1 MGHHLAKI
9 NQPLITSMELL
20 TIKVVIQLNYV
31 ANWTFLYT
39 PIFKFSLEKLL
50 SNMYVC
56 SLATENI
63 TKSSNRNCLKTLVS
77 KRHSKNSYDWFWSFK
92 NHIWI

>member
-1 MGHHLAKI
+1 MMGHHLVKI
-9 NQPLITSMELL
+9 NQPLITIELP

-50 SNMYVC
+50 SNIYV
-56 SLATENI
+56 T
-63 TKSSNRNCLKTLVS
+63 SN
-77 KRHSKNSYDWFWSFK
+77 
-92 NHIWI
+92 